1 MDLVNSINKLKT
13 KIKKIELLKKND
25 VPIFTTNKIILPKE
39 LDDKKKFIGLQFS
52 DEFDK
57 NKNDNN
63 KSFIKLQKTYQIIH
77 YFITIKIDDYDKNS
91 QIYCSFTLGIKEN
104 NKIKTIKSSKTY
116 CLLTSAIDKHITISN
131 TIIYSSCENQE
142 LCLIAQ
148 LPLNCRNIIADKSI
162 LQVLSL

>member
-25 VPIFTTNKIILPKE
+25 VPIFITNKIILHKE
-39 LDDKKKFIGLQFS
+39 FDDKKKFIALQFG

-57 NKNDNN
+57 NDNN
-63 KSFIKLQKTYQIIH
+63 TSFIKLQKKYQIIN
-77 YFITIKIDDYDKNS
+77 YFITIKIEDYDKNNKE
-91 QIYCSFTLGIKEN
+91 YCSFTLGIREN

-116 CLLTSAIDKHITISN
+116 CLSTAVIDKHITISN
-131 TIIYSSCENQE
+131 TIIYLSSENQE

-162 LQVLSL
+162 LQILSL